1 MIIDVDKVIVEGRRR
16 EVDATKVQQLAESI
30 NTIGLITPIVIGQN
44 KLIAG
49 AHRLAAYKLLGYTQ
63 IACMQMGDTNDPD
76 SLTLIEIDENLYRNE
91 LTPNQRGKQLAL
103 RREIMARRI
112 LPKKLAEQLVKSKK
126 AGELSEAAKVELL
139 EKGTV
144 SGNNYPKL
152 SQKQDVVLKGA
163 KKAAEKAATEEI
175 QTLFGGK
182 DKSNIQTDIKTA
194 ETLNKHSISDV
205 DRDSLSRAQL
215 QRVAK
220 AARNGG
226 EDAANEELLTQI
238 NKPKKSSIDYNN
250 KDDET
255 IRNLQ
260 TLQSGVAALRRE
272 IKKDNGWG
280 ALKKQFA
287 EDIIEIYADF
297 SNVT

>member
-103 RREIMARRI
+103 RREIMARRM
-112 LPKKLAEQLVKSKK
+112 LPKKLAEQLTKSKK
-126 AGELSEAAKVELL
+126 AGELSDTAKAELL
-139 EKGTV
+139 ESRVLYNNGT
-144 SGNNYPKL
+144 KL
-152 SQKQDVVLKGA
+152 SIGQEEVLRGA
-163 KKAAEKAATEEI
+163 KRAAEKAATEEM

-182 DKSNIQTDIKTA
+182 AKTHIQSDIKTA
-194 ETLNKHSISDV
+194 ETLNEHNISDA
-205 DRDSLSRAQL
+205 DRDNLSRAQL

-226 EDAANEELLTQI
+226 EDAAKEELLTQI
-238 NKPKKSSIDYNN
+238 NKPKKSSVDYNN
-250 KDDET
+250 KVDET

-260 TLQSGVAALRRE
+260 TLQSGIAALRRE

-287 EDIIEIYADF
+287 EDIIEIYGDF